1 MTTKKSGRGRKSLSK
16 EETPE
21 NNLKVKRE
29 EDEFGEDD
37 PDDDEQQDEEVYA
50 CQDCIS
56 RVFMRLRLS
65 IGNSYVVER
74 ICNHMIDPKTV
85 CSNSPLFLIHGLRTN
100 DGSQGEPRF
109 QVKWEGYDDPS
120 DMTWEPEENLLYCVC
135 LLGNLGPEAR

>member
-1 MTTKKSGRGRKSLSK
+1 MPPALSDDEATDRELTPPPVTTKKSGRGRKSLSK

-37 PDDDEQQDEEVYA
+37 PDDDEQQDEEVY
-50 CQDCIS
+50 
-56 RVFMRLRLS
+56 
-65 IGNSYVVER
+65 VVER
-74 ICNHMIDPKTV
+74 ICNHMIDPKT
-85 CSNSPLFLIHGLRTN
+85 
-100 DGSQGEPRF
+100 GEPRF